1 MLTANHVYFQYAPKK
16 PILKNINFEIQSGEF
31 IAILGESGSGKSTL
45 LKLIYGL
52 EDVEKG
58 EITFNN
64 KQVTGPKFNLV
75 PGHPEMKFVPQEF
88 NLLEMLSAAE
98 NVGKYLSSFNLS
110 KKQSTIN
117 RALRAVSMLS
127 LKDKLT
133 AELSGGERQRISI
146 ASALAAR
153 PKVLLLDEPY
163 GHLDQILKNEIRT
176 GIREWALEN
185 NCIVLLTTHDIQDV
199 MGFSD
204 RVFVIKNG
212 RIIQIAVPEEL
223 KSQPKNEYVAGLLG
237 EYSVLDANTMKSFFK
252 IQIEDGRKA
261 IIYPEE
267 LEENNSG
274 TTFKII
280 NTRFQGRDYLVK
292 AEKSGQMILFYS
304 AQKPEK
310 DRIKLKIKNFRWV

>member
-1 MLTANHVYFQYAPKK
+1 M
-16 PILKNINFEIQSGEF
+16 KNINFEIQSGEF

-212 RIIQIAVPEEL
+212 RIIQKAVPEEL